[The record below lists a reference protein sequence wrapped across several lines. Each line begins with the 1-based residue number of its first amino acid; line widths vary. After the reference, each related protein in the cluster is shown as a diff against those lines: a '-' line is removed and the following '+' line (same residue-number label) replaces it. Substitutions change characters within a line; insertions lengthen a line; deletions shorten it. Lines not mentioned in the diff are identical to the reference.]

1 MLSAFSMVRRSGP
14 EMNRLTAAAFRSSAI
29 IRMLYFGINGTG
41 LSLYKSFVA
50 SFAVIKRLIADAM
63 LAAECAH

>member
-29 IRMLYFGINGTG
+29 IRMLYSGINGTG
-41 LSLYKSFVA
+41 LSL
-50 SFAVIKRLIADAM
+50 
-63 LAAECAH
+63 